1 MCESIHAKVEQNL
14 GKAVYQ
20 EEDNIA
26 EQEEVTIQEKDN
38 AVSQKLQE
46 SVKNNDKEFTLDFEK
61 VANQSSFELGSD
73 KLSQDISVSI
83 VQVQKILTKN
93 CLKRKQNQQ
102 QNTSYKK
109 RIRWFYRNR

>member
-38 AVSQKLQE
+38 AVS
-46 SVKNNDKEFTLDFEK
+46 
-61 VANQSSFELGSD
+61 
-73 KLSQDISVSI
+73 
-83 VQVQKILTKN
+83 
-93 CLKRKQNQQ
+93 
-102 QNTSYKK
+102 
-109 RIRWFYRNR
+109 

>member
-73 KLSQDISVSI
+73 KLSQDISVGSKNFN
-83 VQVQKILTKN
+83 QKLSEKKAKSTTKY
-93 CLKRKQNQQ
+93 LLQKVHPLVLQK
-102 QNTSYKK
+102 
-109 RIRWFYRNR
+109 